1 MQDGQG
7 WGSVGP
13 TRMVRLGGEKDK
25 ELWAGCSQGNT
36 RRGEGGVSVCEVTV
50 RAPAVEHRW
59 AHMGSQSDPSLDAA
73 LGLEVE
79 SAGSE

>member
-13 TRMVRLGGEKDK
+13 IRMVRLRGEEDR
-25 ELWAGCSQGNT
+25 ELGAGCSQGNT
-36 RRGEGGVSVCEVTV
+36 RRGRWGVSVCEVTV
-50 RAPAVEHRW
+50 RAPAAERRW

-73 LGLEVE
+73 LGLEVQR
-79 SAGSE
+79 AGSE